1 MDDEVDEVKF
11 GLRIIYDYCR
21 YQKPQWQ
28 VLSLVWGVCFGLTG
42 SEERLK
48 GAKIALASDD
58 ERTKWI
64 QRHLKTTYKPLI
76 GDWGSW
82 NPGDPLPVDS
92 APDKW
97 ITDIAWPLYKDEF
110 NMQEAPN
117 LATERDRFTAKY
129 RTFKEKERSKA
140 GKRVLD
146 AIVKGTVS
154 VASTTATAT
163 LPTPPAPTAPAVS
176 NRRLQGPIRWAANLT
191 GREMYLAE
199 QRERINKAVNDK
211 RTKDNLPKEQHPG
224 LLSTAKKEAWSA
236 LSDAERASWN
246 AKAKAL
252 ADQPL
257 DVFNNQQLMLHTLPD
272 LVVTLPGMEKHQVG
286 RSAFLLLGSFRDA
299 DDRLQ
304 TFHVQE
310 SYPSGHDFNVETL
323 TDDWTAHCNEILLVS
338 ARTEGTKTGNNEN
351 LILFSSEALGSSP
364 ESIQWNLE
372 RFFKAHWAR
381 QRADPFDMSA
391 IIACPSDFLD
401 HDLDPKYTELL
412 KDLGTQK
419 LSARFF
425 KPPRASPSPEAEP
438 APAPIIIPS
447 SHAST
452 LEKAT
457 PKKKKQSRNE
467 AIAHSRPDYSSPLSS
482 DHDWQE
488 SPNALHT
495 PSGPSTKT
503 KTKTKKAVH
512 DKGLGI
518 SVMALLSAQKPDE
531 LGVSQKTG
539 GKAPANPLLDDSD
552 GEVAMENPGRGSYSG
567 SEARDAEAG
576 EVLNHQWHADLHS
589 LPAKAG
595 KRHKQGSQ
603 LKGKAKADPPEPV
616 PEPAPEP
623 APEPVPVPEPKK
635 KTKAA
640 KRKRKSD
647 DDVIVG
653 PGVNDGAGN
662 DGPEPKRKKWWDN
675 RLAPAKGTL
684 ERTPEKV
691 HGRTRAQAR
700 KNAQT

>member
-1 MDDEVDEVKF
+1 M
-11 GLRIIYDYCR
+11 GR
-21 YQKPQWQ
+21 KP
-28 VLSLVWGVCFGLTG
+28 
-42 SEERLK
+42 
-48 GAKIALASDD
+48 SDD
-58 ERTKWI
+58 EHTKWI
-64 QRHLKTTYKPLI
+64 QCHLETSYKPLI

-97 ITDIAWPLYKDEF
+97 ITDVAWPLYKEEF
-110 NMQEAPN
+110 DMQEAPN

-154 VASTTATAT
+154 VSSTAATAT
-163 LPTPPAPTAPAVS
+163 LPAPPAPTAPAAS

-211 RTKDNLPKEQHPG
+211 RKKDNLLKEGHPG
-224 LLSTAKKEAWSA
+224 LLSTAKKEAWNA
-236 LSDAERASWN
+236 LSDEERASWN

-252 ADQPL
+252 ADQPP
-257 DVFNNQQLMLHTLPD
+257 DVYNNQQLMLHTLPD

-286 RSAFLLLGSFRDA
+286 HSAFLLLGSFRDA

-310 SYPSGHDFNVETL
+310 SYPSGHDFDVETL
-323 TDDWTAHCNEILLVS
+323 TDDWTAHCNEILPVS
-338 ARTEGTKTGNNEN
+338 ARNEGTKTGNNED
-351 LILFSSEALGSSP
+351 LILFPSEALGSSP

-372 RFFKAHWAR
+372 SFFKAHWAR

-391 IIACPSDFLD
+391 MIARPSDFLD
-401 HDLDPKYTELL
+401 HDLDPKYTEVV
-412 KDLGTQK
+412 KDLGKQK
-419 LSARFF
+419 ISAVYALAELLHESPVERFF
-425 KPPRASPSPEAEP
+425 QPPWASPSPEPGP
-438 APAPIIIPS
+438 APAPTIIPS
-447 SHAST
+447 THAST
-452 LEKAT
+452 SAKAT
-457 PKKKKQSRNE
+457 PKKKKPSRNE
-467 AIAHSRPDYSSPLSS
+467 AIAHSQPDYSSPLSS

-495 PSGPSTKT
+495 PSGASTKR

-531 LGVSQKTG
+531 LGVSHTTD
-539 GKAPANPLLDDSD
+539 GKAPDNPLLDDSD
-552 GEVAMENPGRGSYSG
+552 GEVATEKRGQGSYSG
-567 SEARDAEAG
+567 SIARDAEAA
-576 EVLNHQWHADLHS
+576 EVLNHQWPADLNS

-595 KRHKQGSQ
+595 KRYKQASQ
-603 LKGKAKADPPEPV
+603 PKGKGKAKADPPEPV
-616 PEPAPEP
+616 PVPEPEP
-623 APEPVPVPEPKK
+623 APEPET

-647 DDVIVG
+647 DDVVVG
-653 PGVNDGAGN
+653 SGVDEGAGN
-662 DGPEPKRKKWWDN
+662 DGPEPKRKKKWWEN

-700 KNAQT
+700 KNVQA